1 MVSEMYSDVDLNCR
15 FLLLLAVV
23 PAASPRLP
31 SQEARVSLG
40 ARLPLGE
47 ASELCAL
54 QLRQLSGRT
63 AEGLCAPRAARAKL
77 GRRERLGGGVRRT
90 GGRGA
95 PEPRSRAPWSAAEE
109 LLPPSNRFVDC
120 ARSASPAE
128 RSVGETLA
136 EGPRCP
142 SPARRCPGRSLR
154 VASPAPFSTA
164 LGTAPGLVWAQRALG
179 TQRPQGSARSHPRSP
194 RRPRQSLHRSCG
206 DPKSAAPGPGHSRG
220 RKLPYRGLPFL
231 PEPRRGHS
239 GPGPSHRRGPGLGLQ
254 SPRPGGSNG
263 GARQGLGK
271 GPEPCSGLDG
281 CWDHQVGVG
290 FGPGRRSRAGGSRG
304 PSWPLSCGEAGQ
316 CGFEGLPKTAGAC
329 WELRPLPALHGAE
342 GTAPRGCRAD
352 AGIQMRG
359 IQMRGR
365 QMMRGIQMRAGAHPE
380 RGQRGSGSPDRP
392 ECGDS
397 TVNLENNFEPT
408 RLGWGTWVSAPSG
421 CGYPRSPPGPL
432 LQEASWREE
441 SPRRWGAGG
450 LFVIFPQERSWAAG
464 ARVGVT
470 GCSPVSDWPLHI
482 KVWVSSPVS
491 LPNRF
496 KKEDSSTPEGNI
508 EPKALGAPP
517 EAQGATKDM
526 GKMLGG
532 EEEKDPDAQK
542 KEEERQEALRQQEEE
557 RKAKHARMEAE
568 REKVRQQIRDKVS
581 IP

>member
-1 MVSEMYSDVDLNCR
+1 MLPSR

-271 GPEPCSGLDG
+271 G
-281 CWDHQVGVG
+281 VKGVG
-290 FGPGRRSRAGGSRG
+290 TGGSPAPAGRAGPSVHGRKECAAPVSCKRPPHLRAGGGLGRDQPRS
-304 PSWPLSCGEAGQ
+304 L
-316 CGFEGLPKTAGAC
+316 GLPVATTGSGCARNIPRKCEAEFPSGVGR
-329 WELRPLPALHGAE
+329 WGEGGEGAE
-342 GTAPRGCRAD
+342 RQQGSHRKKLGSCRLPSLLPR
-352 AGIQMRG
+352 
-359 IQMRGR
+359 
-365 QMMRGIQMRAGAHPE
+365 
-380 RGQRGSGSPDRP
+380 
-392 ECGDS
+392 
-397 TVNLENNFEPT
+397 
-408 RLGWGTWVSAPSG
+408 
-421 CGYPRSPPGPL
+421 
-432 LQEASWREE
+432 
-441 SPRRWGAGG
+441 
-450 LFVIFPQERSWAAG
+450 
-464 ARVGVT
+464 
-470 GCSPVSDWPLHI
+470 
-482 KVWVSSPVS
+482 
-491 LPNRF
+491 
-496 KKEDSSTPEGNI
+496 
-508 EPKALGAPP
+508 APP
-517 EAQGATKDM
+517 PPKKKSQ
-526 GKMLGG
+526 LGREG
-532 EEEKDPDAQK
+532 GRGDPGSRLQTRFCS
-542 KEEERQEALRQQEEE
+542 ERLQL
-557 RKAKHARMEAE
+557 AR
-568 REKVRQQIRDKVS
+568 RG
-581 IP
+581 